1 MQHLYFYRTT
11 SINAI
16 VIELMYAS
24 SIQWTKQTQLLWQ
37 Q

>member
-16 VIELMYAS
+16 VMDVLHAS
-24 SIQWTKQTQLLWQ
+24 SIQWTNETQRPW
-37 Q
+37 